1 MPPPIT
7 AREALLRRLKQKGH
21 TPPGDKATLRAAGI
35 EALKNHPITRLPPA
49 RIITQR

>member
-7 AREALLRRLKQKGH
+7 DREALLRRLKQKVL
-21 TPPGDKATLRAAGI
+21 TPPGDKASLRAAGI
-35 EALKNHPITRLPPA
+35 QAVKNYPITRLPPA